1 MFKRG
6 YISIVFDDGYEAV
19 YRNAIPILR
28 HHHLPA
34 VIALPLNGEKLAK
47 TEQRVVRPWSEW
59 LSLVPE
65 GFEIAS
71 HSVNHH
77 NLTRLSLPD
86 LSFELTESAQK
97 LNAVTLVY
105 PGGAVNDT
113 VASRAAQIYQAGR
126 TVHYGFETVPPR
138 EPMRLRSYNF
148 SRRNFSV
155 IKANLLVLWAWLSNS
170 WLIETYHLID
180 EHDQTTM
187 HNVRTSDFARHMSF
201 LARLPVQVKTIKDII
216 NLSKI

>member
-6 YISIVFDDGYEAV
+6 YLSIVFDDGYEAV

-28 HHHLPA
+28 RYHLPA
-34 VIALPLNGEKLAK
+34 VIALPINGEKLAK
-47 TEQRVVRPWSEW
+47 TEQRAVRPWSKW
-59 LSLVPE
+59 LSLIPE

-71 HSVNHH
+71 HSVSHP
-77 NLTRLSLPD
+77 NLTRLSHAD
-86 LSFELTESAQK
+86 LLFELTESAQK
-97 LNAVTLVY
+97 LQAVTLVY

-113 VASRAAQIYQAGR
+113 VASVAAQIYQAGR
-126 TVHYGFETVPPR
+126 TVHYGFEAVPPR

-155 IKANLLVLWAWLSNS
+155 LKANLLVIWAWLTNS

-180 EHDQTTM
+180 EQDQTTV
-187 HNVRTSDFARHMSF
+187 HNVKTSDFAKHISF
-201 LARLPVQVKTIKDII
+201 LSRLPIQVKTIKDII
-216 NLSKI
+216 SLPKD